1 MAETNLQKFV
11 RYCKT
16 GGIFYAINRGFKYI
30 AWRNRC
36 KKIGIDWKKFSKE
49 R

>member
-1 MAETNLQKFV
+1 MADTSLQKFV
-11 RYCKT
+11 RHCKAS
-16 GGIFYAINRGFKYI
+16 GIFYAVNRSIKYI

-36 KKIGIDWKKFSKE
+36 KKMGIDWRKFSRE

>member
-11 RYCKT
+11 RYCKIS
-16 GGIFYAINRGFKYI
+16 GVFYAVNRCTKYI
-30 AWRNRC
+30 VWRNRC
-36 KKIGIDWKKFSKE
+36 KKMGIDWRKFSKE